1 MIEMKTS
8 KNGIDLIARHEGLRL
23 KAYRCPAG
31 ILTIGYGHTGNVREG
46 QTITEDYAKY
56 LLASDLSTAE
66 NAVNRQN
73 LNINQNQFDALVSFV
88 FNVGSGNFLKSTLL
102 KKIKVNPN
110 DTLIAAE
117 FDRWNK
123 AAGKVLPGL
132 VKRRLDEAKL
142 YFS

>member
-1 MIEMKTS
+1 MKTS